1 MPLPGERSHAG
12 QDINTTYYALSHN
25 VMRSD
30 LFWSATY
37 FKICTEVSKK
47 KKRLIVKGCT
57 WQWCRDETII
67 KYRIGKECQWVQK
80 GDETRVG
87 GIMIQGLRRK
97 DGDEWAMMLQK
108 HELESRNKKRVCAEW
123 WQPSHSSTCG
133 GTDWTR
139 RRAFWLPWRPS
150 VSWQMAASKRRAPG
164 RPQFP
169 LIGSPRTHSTP
180 HAHMHRLLAY
190 EKGEGEWRTWLFWS
204 QRCQASP
211 LLMSAA
217 DDS

>member
-1 MPLPGERSHAG
+1 MWGRDNYSVQNQKRMSASSERGWNKS
-12 QDINTTYYALSHN
+12 
-25 VMRSD
+25 R
-30 LFWSATY
+30 
-37 FKICTEVSKK
+37 
-47 KKRLIVKGCT
+47 
-57 WQWCRDETII
+57 RD
-67 KYRIGKECQWVQK
+67 
-80 GDETRVG
+80 
-87 GIMIQGLRRK
+87 MIQGLRRK

-150 VSWQMAASKRRAPG
+150 VSWQMAASERRAPG

-180 HAHMHRLLAY
+180 HAHMHRLVAY
-190 EKGEGEWRTWLFWS
+190 EKGEGNGGHGCFDLRGVRHLHCW
-204 QRCQASP
+204 C
-211 LLMSAA
+211 LLQTTLK
-217 DDS
+217 